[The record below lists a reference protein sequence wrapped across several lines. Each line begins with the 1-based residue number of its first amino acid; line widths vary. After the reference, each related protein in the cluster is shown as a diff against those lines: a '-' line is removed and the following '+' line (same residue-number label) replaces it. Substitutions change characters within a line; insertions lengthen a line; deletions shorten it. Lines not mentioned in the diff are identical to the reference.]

1 MKTVFTVITT
11 TIVTAIAATG
21 ASAEWRLYVNRDN
34 KAWSLERTYLSND
47 ECDRAARTMYRSG
60 QALGVGCAEYPA
72 PSATPAPAPRHAEY
86 VRPASAAP
94 RSIAQAGEPA
104 RVSTVRASTQRVAER
119 STRPRQVAAAERAT
133 ESVAAS
139 ASHPAAVIFPP
150 AGGMDVRSD
159 EPPAA
164 PAVASRPARIAKR
177 PAAPTAPQRP
187 VEDSTAVALAKAAT
201 EGAVVSAQDVAVETN
216 KREAAAT
223 ADKAEQRNQLAILG
237 VIALVVVTGVAY
249 SVHRAARTSPLRGL
263 AVCLVEL
270 GLLAA
275 ALAYPAVQLWN
286 RLQIPSWIVLSWLPG
301 VYAGGVIAG
310 VGVIVLALDL
320 ARRPARPKAA
330 AAARDADRKPA
341 ELIKP
346 GEYVKTGEA
355 GKTGEPVRPLTPVRP
370 LEPVRPLDVPAPS
383 ASASDKPADAPA
395 PSASFSLSD
404 RLVP

>member
-1 MKTVFTVITT
+1 MKTVFALITT

-34 KAWSLERTYLSND
+34 RAWSLERTYLSND

-72 PSATPAPAPRHAEY
+72 PSTVATPAA
-86 VRPASAAP
+86 RPADYTRSTTAAP
-94 RSIAQAGEPA
+94 RAIARADEPA
-104 RVSTVRASTQRVAER
+104 RVSPMRASAQRVAEH
-119 STRPRQVAAAERAT
+119 SPRPRQVAAAERAT

-150 AGGMDVRSD
+150 SGGVEVQSD
-159 EPPAA
+159 ESKAA
-164 PAVASRPARIAKR
+164 PVAASRPVPVAKR
-177 PAAPTAPQRP
+177 PAAPAAPQRP
-187 VEDSTAVALAKAAT
+187 VEDPTAVALAKAAT
-201 EGAVVSAQDVAVETN
+201 EGAVVSAQEAAAET
-216 KREAAAT
+216 KKSEAAAT
-223 ADKAEQRNQLAILG
+223 ADKAERRNQLAILG

-249 SVHRAARTSPLRGL
+249 SVYRAARTSPLRGL

-275 ALAYPAVQLWN
+275 GLAYPAVQLWN
-286 RLQIPSWIVLSWLPG
+286 RLQISRWGVSSWLPG
-301 VYAGGVIAG
+301 LYAGGVIAG
-310 VGVIVLALDL
+310 VGVIVLALEL
-320 ARRPARPKAA
+320 ARKPARPKAA
-330 AAARDADRKPA
+330 AAARDAERKPA

-370 LEPVRPLDVPAPS
+370 LEPVRPLDAPAP
-383 ASASDKPADAPA
+383 SASDKPADAPA
-395 PSASFSLSD
+395 PSAPFSLSD

>member
-1 MKTVFTVITT
+1 MRTVFTLITT

-72 PSATPAPAPRHAEY
+72 PSATPAPAPRPAEY
-86 VRPASAAP
+86 VRPASAA
-94 RSIAQAGEPA
+94 RSIAQADEAA

-119 STRPRQVAAAERAT
+119 SIRPRQVAAAERAT
-133 ESVAAS
+133 ESVTAS

-150 AGGMDVRSD
+150 AGGMEVRSG
-159 EPPAA
+159 EPAAA
-164 PAVASRPARIAKR
+164 PAVASRPAPVAKR
-177 PAAPTAPQRP
+177 PAAPRAPQRP

-201 EGAVVSAQDVAVETN
+201 EGAVMSAQEVAVETD

-223 ADKAEQRNQLAILG
+223 ADKAERRNQFAILPG
-237 VIALVVVTGVAY
+237 IALVVVTGVAY
-249 SVHRAARTSPLRGL
+249 SVYRAARTSPLRGL
-263 AVCLVEL
+263 AVCMIEL
-270 GLLAA
+270 GLLASG
-275 ALAYPAVQLWN
+275 LAYPAVPLWN
-286 RLQIPSWIVLSWLPG
+286 RLRISSSVGSSWLPG
-301 VYAGGVIAG
+301 LYAGIAIAG

-320 ARRPARPKAA
+320 ARKPARPKAA

-355 GKTGEPVRPLTPVRP
+355 GKTGEPVRPLTPIRP
-370 LEPVRPLDVPAPS
+370 LEPVRPLDAPAPS

-395 PSASFSLSD
+395 PSAPFSLSD